1 MPWLDSAWLYRKKIT
16 VQAGQVSGGPHT
28 NFPFLY
34 SSDDADVNAHARP
47 DGGDLRFTL
56 EDGTTLL
63 DRELIR
69 FYQAPPFPASQQI
82 AHVRVPSL
90 SAGQELYV
98 YFGNPAATEPG
109 TRGAVWPGHS
119 LVIHGELDGG
129 QFYDSSPNAHAVTN
143 HGCIEGTGKI
153 GSGIQC
159 LRADSDYLEL
169 PDTPTLRPVRVTM
182 SCWAKVIAIGLGEQH
197 RPVSMPYDDGAPWDN
212 PFNAYSVMFS
222 RDAGGGIQIIGSGN
236 VAGVYKQENSNI
248 GDEVANTF
256 YHLAQTFDG
265 NNFRLYRDAVEV
277 ANSPAAGVGNIGYN
291 GSPVL
296 TIGQR
301 SEHSPGQYF
310 DGVVEE
316 VKVIDEALSL
326 AWITTEY
333 NNENDPASF
342 FTLGPL
348 ENAPSGGDGT
358 EGGRGGG
365 GSTGVTS
372 YPVAGRHG
380 RLFRRTRIP
389 SR

>member
-129 QFYDSSPNAHAVTN
+129 QFYDSSPEAHVLTN
-143 HGCIEGTGKI
+143 NGCVQAPGKI
-153 GSGIQC
+153 GAAIGFT
-159 LRADSDYLEL
+159 AVDSDSIVIPDDPSLSGFTKVTISAWVKHAGGTRVPITKYNADGTQREWVFQIDAAGGQWEMSLYDRTANAYIQRRDNASIVSNNSWHKVVGVWDGGVLPTDIEL
-169 PDTPTLRPVRVTM
+169 WLDGAQV
-182 SCWAKVIAIGLGEQH
+182 
-197 RPVSMPYDDGAPWDN
+197 DDGSQSDN
-212 PFNAYSVMFS
+212 VFADIDDGTEDVRLGVAMWAGPAYFQGSMQEV
-222 RDAGGGIQIIGSGN
+222 RIIEDNLSGN
-236 VAGVYKQENSNI
+236 
-248 GDEVANTF
+248 
-256 YHLAQTFDG
+256 
-265 NNFRLYRDAVEV
+265 
-277 ANSPAAGVGNIGYN
+277 
-291 GSPVL
+291 
-296 TIGQR
+296 
-301 SEHSPGQYF
+301 
-310 DGVVEE
+310 
-316 VKVIDEALSL
+316 
-326 AWITTEY
+326 WITTNY